1 MKILLASNYINDRQN
16 SMLLFAR
23 MLEKGLSDLG
33 HDIRLTRPEPFF
45 GRIIPSY
52 KGLGKWLGY
61 VDKFIISPRKLK
73 KEIICADVVHICD
86 HSNAH
91 YSEYLK
97 DVPSLVTCN
106 DVLAIRSG
114 ARRISA
120 ESGKAEYLRRYIL
133 IRTIRKRLPA

>member
-45 GRIIPSY
+45 GRIISSY
-52 KGLGKWLGY
+52 KCLGKWLGH
-61 VDKFIISPRKLK
+61 VDKFIISPLKLK
-73 KEIICADVVHICD
+73 KEIIWADVVHICD

-91 YSEYLK
+91 YS
-97 DVPSLVTCN
+97 
-106 DVLAIRSG
+106 
-114 ARRISA
+114 
-120 ESGKAEYLRRYIL
+120 
-133 IRTIRKRLPA
+133 